1 MFRQDLGSVD
11 AEKQSDDLGRIRE
24 QVSDEQ
30 RRIGVDPLEQRST
43 QNDDLKCKRK
53 KWVFCE
59 IEMQM
64 KFLIV
69 N

>member
-43 QNDDLKCKRK
+43 QNDDLKCEMK
-53 KWVFCE
+53 KVFCFVIE
-59 IEMQM
+59 IGFEM
-64 KFLIV
+64 LT
-69 N
+69 